1 MTFRQKMRALRCLIH
16 IWMEQQNIEDEM
28 FYAFYPPD
36 DLPDMYHRAQSQTYW
51 ERLEWALEKLEGF
64 ASHFGA
70 EFYGI
75 PRNTGTVTMEKMEW
89 EVPAHYDFA
98 RELVQPFGAGQKNSW
113 RIVEPATQK

>member
-51 ERLEWALEKLEGF
+51 ERLEWALEKLEL
-64 ASHFGA
+64 
-70 EFYGI
+70 
-75 PRNTGTVTMEKMEW
+75 KME
-89 EVPAHYDFA
+89 EACATLEYYARVEADHFSDF
-98 RELVQPFGAGQKNSW
+98 QYFIGATPWAYEQMTWLRDLTPMEMW
-113 RIVEPATQK
+113 RA